1 MRGWKTYFRELLGIV
16 IGVTILAVAFNM
28 FLIPNKI
35 AAGGAS
41 GLGIILFHL
50 YQIPVGLT
58 VLLVN
63 IPLFVLTWYFLG
75 WKFVAHSLA
84 GTLLLPL
91 MLELTAFLPL
101 LTRDLLLAS
110 IYGGIGVG
118 IGLGLVFRSHGST
131 GGTALGAQLINH
143 FFGLSSGQSLIS
155 ADLAI
160 IVAAGFIFSPDVALF
175 ALLSIFITS
184 KIIDLI
190 QEGPGFSRAAL
201 IISNQKEAISNRI
214 INELDRGATFLEG
227 AGAYTGEE
235 RGIILCVIP
244 QSQVTRLKNIVRDT
258 DPNAF
263 VIVTRVGEVMGE
275 GFRQI

>member
-1 MRGWKTYFRELLGIV
+1 MRGWKTYLKELLGIV

-50 YQIPVGLT
+50 YRIPVGLT

-63 IPLFVLTWYFLG
+63 IPLFVLSWYFLG

-175 ALLSIFITS
+175 ALISIFITS
-184 KIIDLI
+184 KVIDLI

-201 IISNQKEAISNRI
+201 IISNQKEAISDRI

-227 AGAYTGEE
+227 SGAYTGEQ

-244 QSQVTRLKNIVRDT
+244 QHQVTRLKSIVRDT
-258 DPNAF
+258 DPTAF
-263 VIVTRVGEVMGE
+263 VVVTKVGEVMGE
-275 GFRQI
+275 GFRRI